1 MSFGYYSNFRILQT
15 TKNSNKKITQ
25 FFERGFVNKSQRDYI
40 TQDKHYKFNN
50 SKKITEYF
58 KLAKN

>member
-1 MSFGYYSNFRILQT
+1 MSFENYYILQT
-15 TKNSNKKITQ
+15 TKKDNKKITE
-25 FFERGFVNKSQRDYI
+25 FYEYGFVNKSQRDYI

-58 KLAKN
+58 NKK

>member
-1 MSFGYYSNFRILQT
+1 MSFKNYSNFRILQT
-15 TKNSNKKITQ
+15 TKNNNKKITE
-25 FFERGFVNKSQRDYI
+25 FYECGFVNKSQRDY

-58 KLAKN
+58 KLAKK

>member
-1 MSFGYYSNFRILQT
+1 MSFKNYSNFQT

-25 FFERGFVNKSQRDYI
+25 FFEHGFVNKSQRDYI

-58 KLAKN
+58 NKK

>member
-15 TKNSNKKITQ
+15 TKNNNKKITE
-25 FFERGFVNKSQRDYI
+25 FYEYGFVNKSQRDYI
-40 TQDKHYKFNN
+40 TQDKHYKYN